1 MDCCE
6 FLHRKIYCRYT
17 FIDVS
22 NWPFFSDLVSV
33 QNVHIVEG
41 KKRKKKTNYKY
52 LMEIAGLQ
60 YRNSLFTD
68 SSRHRLKTNQKL
80 ASLLIRVDEDG
91 RCCIPA
97 GTVTTL
103 TAAGVGLTG
112 FVKCLATVLNTR
124 LGVEG
129 RERRLGLV
137 SSSSSSFP
145 L

>member
-1 MDCCE
+1 MS
-6 FLHRKIYCRYT
+6 FYIAKYT
-17 FIDVS
+17 VDIRLSTLVIGL
-22 NWPFFSDLVSV
+22 FSDLVLV

-41 KKRKKKTNYKY
+41 KKRKKKTNNKY

-97 GTVTTL
+97 GTVTTDSSRCRFNGICKVSGHGVKHK
-103 TAAGVGLTG
+103 AGCRREGEEVGVGFSLLLLLLL
-112 FVKCLATVLNTR
+112 FLSKL
-124 LGVEG
+124 
-129 RERRLGLV
+129 
-137 SSSSSSFP
+137 
-145 L
+145 